1 MISRHDA
8 IHFFSAAYL
17 TGQNFFADS
26 SSTHVLKAKAF
37 DSFSGNFCLLCHC
50 VFMLNKLFNALT
62 AFEVFVEFIIVLALF
77 RICKI
82 NIFIS
87 YVFVVSVKIEVS
99 QTRFVILV
107 LSLLD

>member
-1 MISRHDA
+1 
-8 IHFFSAAYL
+8 
-17 TGQNFFADS
+17 
-26 SSTHVLKAKAF
+26 
-37 DSFSGNFCLLCHC
+37 
-50 VFMLNKLFNALT
+50 MLNKLFNALT

-87 YVFVVSVKIEVS
+87 YVFVVSVKMEVS

-107 LSLLD
+107 LSLLDWRRVTSNCMKAGNTDM